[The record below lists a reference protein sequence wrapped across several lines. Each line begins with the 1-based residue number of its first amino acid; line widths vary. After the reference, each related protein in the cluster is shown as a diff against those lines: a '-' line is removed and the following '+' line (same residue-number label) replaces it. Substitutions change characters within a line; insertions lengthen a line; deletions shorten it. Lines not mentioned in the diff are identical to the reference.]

1 MKAVGRDFM
10 VEHEVDSWW
19 DVGEQRLCK
28 RGFVGSYDICNFLK
42 ERKNLQKA
50 KLIQECFIFRLGVV
64 EGNELKE
71 SDRQSL
77 SKEMDAVGLLLL
89 LAEGTD

>member
-1 MKAVGRDFM
+1 MKAVGRDFI

-19 DVGEQRLCK
+19 DIGEQRLSQ
-28 RGFVGSYDICNFLK
+28 RGFVGSSNICNILK
-42 ERKNLQKA
+42 ERRNLQKA

-77 SKEMDAVGLLLL
+77 SKVIDAVGLL
-89 LAEGTD
+89 